1 MQAKESRSMMA
12 PKPAENEV
20 SEASPGPGAEQD
32 RSGLSLA
39 DILTVS
45 RLPMALGFVVAPSNA
60 VRLAILVA
68 AAATDLLDGFIA
80 RRIGSSR
87 FGSFLD
93 PVADKLFMVCA
104 FAVVLLSGRLAAFEV
119 LAVLLRDVV
128 ATIAF
133 AVTLVSRRPAAIPA
147 RVGGKAVTVGQ
158 LLTLVAFLLESSYLR
173 PLAWATGAVG
183 LYAIWDY
190 QHVAAAQRRNVGR

>member
-1 MQAKESRSMMA
+1 MMA

-20 SEASPGPGAEQD
+20 SEASPGPGGEQG
-32 RSGLSLA
+32 RSALSLA

-45 RLPMALGFVVAPSNA
+45 RLPMALAFVLAPSNV
-60 VRLAILVA
+60 VRLAILAA

-104 FAVVLLSGRLAAFEV
+104 FGIVLVSGRLAPFEV

-133 AVTLVSRRPAAIPA
+133 AATLISRRPAAIPA
-147 RVGGKAVTVGQ
+147 RLGGKAVTVGQ
-158 LLTLVAFLLESSYLR
+158 VLTLVAFLLESPYLR

-190 QHVAAAQRRNVGR
+190 QHVAATRRRTVGR

>member
-1 MQAKESRSMMA
+1 M
-12 PKPAENEV
+12 
-20 SEASPGPGAEQD
+20 SEPSPPPMAEQG
-32 RSGLSLA
+32 RAGVTLA
-39 DILTVS
+39 DLLTVS
-45 RLPMALGFVVAPSNA
+45 RLPMALAFVLVPSSGA
-60 VRLAILVA
+60 RLVILAA

-93 PVADKLFMVCA
+93 PVADKLFMLCA
-104 FAVVLLSGRLAAFEV
+104 FAVVVLSGRLAPFEV

-128 ATIAF
+128 ASLAF
-133 AVTLVSRRPAAIPA
+133 AATLISGRPAAIPA

-158 LLTLVAFLLESSYLR
+158 ILTLVAFLLDSPYLR

-190 QHVAAAQRRNVGR
+190 QQVAATKRRSVGR

>member
-1 MQAKESRSMMA
+1 MA
-12 PKPAENEV
+12 PKPEEKV
-20 SEASPGPGAEQD
+20 SEASPPPRAEQG
-32 RSGLSLA
+32 RTGVTVA
-39 DILTVS
+39 DVLTVS
-45 RLPMALGFVVAPSNA
+45 RLPMALAFVLLPSNA
-60 VRLAILVA
+60 ARLAVLAA

-104 FAVVLLSGRLAAFEV
+104 FGVVVLSGRLAPFEV

-133 AVTLVSRRPAAIPA
+133 AATLISGRPAAIPA

-158 LLTLVAFLLESSYLR
+158 VLTLVAFLLESPYLR

-190 QHVAAAQRRNVGR
+190 QQVAGTRRRSVGR

>member
-1 MQAKESRSMMA
+1 MA
-12 PKPAENEV
+12 PRPEEKA
-20 SEASPGPGAEQD
+20 SEASPPRKAEQG
-32 RSGLSLA
+32 RTGVTVA
-39 DILTVS
+39 DVLTVT
-45 RLPMALGFVVAPSNA
+45 RLPMALAFVLVSSDAA
-60 VRLAILVA
+60 RLAILVA

-104 FAVVLLSGRLAAFEV
+104 FGVVVLSGRLAPFEV

-133 AVTLVSRRPAAIPA
+133 AATLVSGRPAAIPA

-158 LLTLVAFLLESSYLR
+158 ILTLVAFLLDSSYLR

-190 QHVAAAQRRNVGR
+190 QQVADTRRRSVGR

>member
-1 MQAKESRSMMA
+1 MMA

-20 SEASPGPGAEQD
+20 SEASPGRIGEQD
-32 RSGLSLA
+32 RTGLSFA
-39 DILTVS
+39 DVLTVS
-45 RLPMALGFVVAPSNA
+45 RLPMAFAFVITPSST
-60 VRLAILVA
+60 VRLALLA
-68 AAATDLLDGFIA
+68 AAATTDLLDGFLA

-104 FAVVLLSGRLAAFEV
+104 FSIVLVSGRLAPFEV
-119 LAVLLRDVV
+119 LAVLLRDAV

-147 RVGGKAVTVGQ
+147 RLGGKAVTVGQ
-158 LLTLVAFLLESSYLR
+158 VLTLVAFLLESPYLR

-190 QHVAAAQRRNVGR
+190 QHVAGAKRRSVGQ

>member
-1 MQAKESRSMMA
+1 MMA

-20 SEASPGPGAEQD
+20 SEASPGPEGEQD

-45 RLPMALGFVVAPSNA
+45 RLPMALAFVLAPSNT
-60 VRLAILVA
+60 VRLVILAA

-104 FAVVLLSGRLAAFEV
+104 FGIVLVSGQLAPFEV

-133 AVTLVSRRPAAIPA
+133 AATLLSRRPAAIPA

-158 LLTLVAFLLESSYLR
+158 VLTLVAFLLESAYLR

-190 QHVAAAQRRNVGR
+190 QHVAATRRRTVGR

>member
-1 MQAKESRSMMA
+1 MMA

-20 SEASPGPGAEQD
+20 SEASPGPEGEQD
-32 RSGLSLA
+32 RSALSLA

-45 RLPMALGFVVAPSNA
+45 RLPMALAFVLAPSNV
-60 VRLAILVA
+60 VRLAILAA

-104 FAVVLLSGRLAAFEV
+104 FGIVLVSGRLAPFEV

-133 AVTLVSRRPAAIPA
+133 AATLISRRPAAIPA
-147 RVGGKAVTVGQ
+147 RLGGKAVTVGQ
-158 LLTLVAFLLESSYLR
+158 VLTLVAFLLESPYLR

-190 QHVAAAQRRNVGR
+190 QHVAATRRRTVGR

>member
-1 MQAKESRSMMA
+1 MMA
-12 PKPAENEV
+12 PKPGENEV
-20 SEASPGPGAEQD
+20 SEASPGPMAEQV
-32 RSGLSLA
+32 RSGVTLA

-45 RLPMALGFVVAPSNA
+45 RLPMALAFVLVPSNGA
-60 VRLAILVA
+60 RLAILAA

-87 FGSFLD
+87 LGSFLD
-93 PVADKLFMVCA
+93 PVADKLFMLCA
-104 FAVVLLSGRLAAFEV
+104 FGVVVLSGRLAPFEV

-133 AVTLVSRRPAAIPA
+133 AATLVSGRPAAIPA

-158 LLTLVAFLLESSYLR
+158 VLTLVAFLLDSSYLR

-190 QHVAAAQRRNVGR
+190 QQVAGTKRRNVGR

>member
-1 MQAKESRSMMA
+1 M
-12 PKPAENEV
+12 V
-20 SEASPGPGAEQD
+20 SEASPPPIAEQG
-32 RSGLSLA
+32 RRRITVA
-39 DILTVS
+39 DVLTVS
-45 RLPMALGFVVAPSNA
+45 RLPMALAFVLLPSSTA
-60 VRLAILVA
+60 RLAVLAA

-93 PVADKLFMVCA
+93 PVADKLFMVSA
-104 FAVVLLSGRLAAFEV
+104 FAVVVLSGRLAPFEV

-133 AVTLVSRRPAAIPA
+133 AATLVSGRPAAIPA

-158 LLTLVAFLLESSYLR
+158 VLTLVAFLLDSPYLR

-190 QHVAAAQRRNVGR
+190 QQAAATKRSIGR

>member
-1 MQAKESRSMMA
+1 MMA

-20 SEASPGPGAEQD
+20 PEASPGPKAEQD

-45 RLPMALGFVVAPSNA
+45 RLPMALAFVLAPSNG
-60 VRLAILVA
+60 VRLAILA
-68 AAATDLLDGFIA
+68 AAATTDLLDGFIA

-93 PVADKLFMVCA
+93 PVADKLFMLCA
-104 FAVVLLSGRLAAFEV
+104 FGVVVLSGRLAPFEV

-133 AVTLVSRRPAAIPA
+133 AVTLVSGRPAAIPA

-158 LLTLVAFLLESSYLR
+158 VLTLVAFLIDSPYLR

-190 QHVAAAQRRNVGR
+190 QQVAASKRRGVGH

>member
-1 MQAKESRSMMA
+1 MMA

-20 SEASPGPGAEQD
+20 SEASPGPGGEQD
-32 RSGLSLA
+32 RSALSLA

-45 RLPMALGFVVAPSNA
+45 RLPMALAFVLAPSNV
-60 VRLAILVA
+60 VRLAILAA

-104 FAVVLLSGRLAAFEV
+104 FGTVLVSGRLAPFEV

-133 AVTLVSRRPAAIPA
+133 AATLISRRPAAIPA
-147 RVGGKAVTVGQ
+147 RLGGKAVTVGQ
-158 LLTLVAFLLESSYLR
+158 VLTLVAFLLESPYLR

-190 QHVAAAQRRNVGR
+190 QHVAATRRRTVGR

>member
-1 MQAKESRSMMA
+1 MMA

-20 SEASPGPGAEQD
+20 PEASPGPKAEQD

-45 RLPMALGFVVAPSNA
+45 RLPMALGFVLAPSNG
-60 VRLAILVA
+60 VRLAILA
-68 AAATDLLDGFIA
+68 AAATTDLLDGFIA

-93 PVADKLFMVCA
+93 PVADKLFMLCA
-104 FAVVLLSGRLAAFEV
+104 FGVVVLSGRLAPFEV

-133 AVTLVSRRPAAIPA
+133 AVTLVSGRPAAIPA

-158 LLTLVAFLLESSYLR
+158 VLTLVAFLIDSPYLR

-190 QHVAAAQRRNVGR
+190 QQVAATKRRGVGH

>member
-1 MQAKESRSMMA
+1 MA
-12 PKPAENEV
+12 PKPEEKV
-20 SEASPGPGAEQD
+20 SEASPPRIAEQG
-32 RSGLSLA
+32 RARVTVA
-39 DILTVS
+39 DVLTVS
-45 RLPMALGFVVAPSNA
+45 RLPMALAFVLIPSSA
-60 VRLAILVA
+60 ARLAVLAA

-93 PVADKLFMVCA
+93 PVADKLFMVSA
-104 FAVVLLSGRLAAFEV
+104 FGVVVLSGRLAPFEV

-133 AVTLVSRRPAAIPA
+133 AATLVSGRPAAIPA

-158 LLTLVAFLLESSYLR
+158 VLTLVAFLLDSPYLR

-190 QHVAAAQRRNVGR
+190 QQASATKRSVGS

>member
-1 MQAKESRSMMA
+1 MA
-12 PKPAENEV
+12 PKPEEKV
-20 SEASPGPGAEQD
+20 SEASPPPRAEQG
-32 RSGLSLA
+32 RRRVTVA
-39 DILTVS
+39 DVLTVS
-45 RLPMALGFVVAPSNA
+45 RLPMALAFVLIPSSTA
-60 VRLAILVA
+60 RLAVLAA

-93 PVADKLFMVCA
+93 PVADKLFMVSA
-104 FAVVLLSGRLAAFEV
+104 FGVVVLSGRLAPFEV

-133 AVTLVSRRPAAIPA
+133 AATLVSGRPAAIPA

-158 LLTLVAFLLESSYLR
+158 VLTLVAFLLDSPYLR

-190 QHVAAAQRRNVGR
+190 QQAAATKRSVGS

>member
-1 MQAKESRSMMA
+1 MMA

-20 SEASPGPGAEQD
+20 PEASPGPKAEQD

-45 RLPMALGFVVAPSNA
+45 RLPMALAFVLAPSNG
-60 VRLAILVA
+60 VRLAILA
-68 AAATDLLDGFIA
+68 AAATTDLLDGFIA

-93 PVADKLFMVCA
+93 PVADKLFMLCA
-104 FAVVLLSGRLAAFEV
+104 FGVVVLSGRLAPFEV

-133 AVTLVSRRPAAIPA
+133 AVTLVSGRPAAIPA

-158 LLTLVAFLLESSYLR
+158 VLTLVAFLIDSPYLR

-190 QHVAAAQRRNVGR
+190 QQVAATKRRGVGH

>member
-1 MQAKESRSMMA
+1 MMA

-20 SEASPGPGAEQD
+20 SEASPGPGGEQD
-32 RSGLSLA
+32 RSALSLA

-45 RLPMALGFVVAPSNA
+45 RLPMALAFVLAPSNV
-60 VRLAILVA
+60 VRLAILAA

-104 FAVVLLSGRLAAFEV
+104 FGIVLVSGRLAPFEV

-133 AVTLVSRRPAAIPA
+133 AATLISRRPAAIPA
-147 RVGGKAVTVGQ
+147 RLGGKAVTVGQ
-158 LLTLVAFLLESSYLR
+158 VLTLVAFLLESPYLR

-190 QHVAAAQRRNVGR
+190 QHVAATRRRTVGR

>member
-1 MQAKESRSMMA
+1 MA
-12 PKPAENEV
+12 PKPEEKV
-20 SEASPGPGAEQD
+20 SEASPPPRAEQG
-32 RSGLSLA
+32 RTRVTVA
-39 DILTVS
+39 DVLTVS
-45 RLPMALGFVVAPSNA
+45 RLPMALAFVLVPSSA
-60 VRLAILVA
+60 ARLAILA
-68 AAATDLLDGFIA
+68 AVAATDLLDGFIA

-104 FAVVLLSGRLAAFEV
+104 FGVVALSGRLAPFEV

-133 AVTLVSRRPAAIPA
+133 AATLVSGRPAAIPA

-158 LLTLVAFLLESSYLR
+158 VLTLVAFLLDSPYLR

-190 QHVAAAQRRNVGR
+190 QQVAGAKRRSVGH

>member
-1 MQAKESRSMMA
+1 MA
-12 PKPAENEV
+12 PQPEEKV
-20 SEASPGPGAEQD
+20 SEASPPPIAEQGGM
-32 RSGLSLA
+32 RVTVA
-39 DILTVS
+39 DVLTVS
-45 RLPMALGFVVAPSNA
+45 RLPMALAFVLVPSSTA
-60 VRLAILVA
+60 RLAVLAA

-93 PVADKLFMVCA
+93 PVADKLFMVSA
-104 FAVVLLSGRLAAFEV
+104 FGVVVLSGHLAAFEV

-133 AVTLVSRRPAAIPA
+133 AATLVSGRPAAIPA

-158 LLTLVAFLLESSYLR
+158 VLTLVAFLLDSPYLR

-190 QHVAAAQRRNVGR
+190 QQAAATKRSVGS

>member
-1 MQAKESRSMMA
+1 MA
-12 PKPAENEV
+12 PKPVEKV
-20 SEASPGPGAEQD
+20 SEPSPPFLAEQG
-32 RSGLSLA
+32 RMRVTIA
-39 DILTVS
+39 DVLTVS
-45 RLPMALGFVVAPSNA
+45 RLPMALAFVLIPSSTA
-60 VRLAILVA
+60 RLAVLAA

-93 PVADKLFMVCA
+93 PAADKLFMVSA
-104 FAVVLLSGRLAAFEV
+104 FGVVVLSGRLAPFEV

-133 AVTLVSRRPAAIPA
+133 AATLVSGRPAAIPA

-158 LLTLVAFLLESSYLR
+158 VLTLVAFLLDSPYFR

-190 QHVAAAQRRNVGR
+190 QQAAATKRSVGS

>member
-1 MQAKESRSMMA
+1 MMA

-20 SEASPGPGAEQD
+20 PEASPGPKAEQD

-39 DILTVS
+39 DVLTVS
-45 RLPMALGFVVAPSNA
+45 RLPMALAFVLAPSNG
-60 VRLAILVA
+60 VRLAILAA

-104 FAVVLLSGRLAAFEV
+104 FAVVVLSGRLAPFEV

-128 ATIAF
+128 ASIAF
-133 AVTLVSRRPAAIPA
+133 AATLVSGRPAAIPA

-158 LLTLVAFLLESSYLR
+158 VLTLVAFLIDSPYLR

-190 QHVAAAQRRNVGR
+190 QQVAATKRRGVGH

>member
-1 MQAKESRSMMA
+1 M
-12 PKPAENEV
+12 
-20 SEASPGPGAEQD
+20 SEASPPLKGEQD
-32 RSGLSLA
+32 RRGVTFA
-39 DILTVS
+39 DVLTVS
-45 RLPMALGFVVAPSNA
+45 RLPMALAFVVVPSSA
-60 VRLAILVA
+60 ARLAILA
-68 AAATDLLDGFIA
+68 AAASTDLLDGFIA

-104 FAVVLLSGRLAAFEV
+104 FAVVVASGRLAPFEV
-119 LAVLLRDVV
+119 VAVLLRDIV
-128 ATIAF
+128 ATVAF
-133 AVTLVSRRPAAIPA
+133 AATLVSGRPAAIPA

-158 LLTLVAFLLESSYLR
+158 VLTLVAFLLDSAYLR

-190 QHVAAAQRRNVGR
+190 QHVAGSARRDVGR

>member
-1 MQAKESRSMMA
+1 MMA

-20 SEASPGPGAEQD
+20 PEASPGPKAEQD

-39 DILTVS
+39 DILTAS
-45 RLPMALGFVVAPSNA
+45 RLPMALAFVLAPSNG
-60 VRLAILVA
+60 VRLAILA
-68 AAATDLLDGFIA
+68 AAATTDLLDGFIA

-93 PVADKLFMVCA
+93 PVADKLFMLCA
-104 FAVVLLSGRLAAFEV
+104 FGVVVFSGRLAPFEV

-133 AVTLVSRRPAAIPA
+133 VVTFVSGRPAAIPA

-158 LLTLVAFLLESSYLR
+158 VLTLVAFLIDSPYLR

-190 QHVAAAQRRNVGR
+190 QQVAATKRRGVGR

>member
-1 MQAKESRSMMA
+1 MMA
-12 PKPAENEV
+12 PRPGEKV
-20 SEASPGPGAEQD
+20 SEASPAPEPEQG
-32 RSGLSLA
+32 RSGVTVA
-39 DILTVS
+39 DVLTVS
-45 RLPMALGFVVAPSNA
+45 RLPMALAFVLVPSSA
-60 VRLAILVA
+60 ARLAILAA

-87 FGSFLD
+87 FGAFLD
-93 PVADKLFMVCA
+93 PVADKLFMVSA
-104 FAVVLLSGRLAAFEV
+104 FGIVVLSGRLAPFEV

-133 AVTLVSRRPAAIPA
+133 AATLVSGRPAAIPA

-158 LLTLVAFLLESSYLR
+158 ILTLVAFLLDSPYLR

-190 QHVAAAQRRNVGR
+190 QQVSGTRRRGLGH

>member
-1 MQAKESRSMMA
+1 MMA

-20 SEASPGPGAEQD
+20 SEASPGPGGEQD
-32 RSGLSLA
+32 RSALSLA

-45 RLPMALGFVVAPSNA
+45 RLPMALAFVLAPSNV
-60 VRLAILVA
+60 VRLAILAA

-80 RRIGSSR
+80 RRIASSR

-104 FAVVLLSGRLAAFEV
+104 FGIVLVSGRLAPFEV

-133 AVTLVSRRPAAIPA
+133 AATLISRRPAAIPA
-147 RVGGKAVTVGQ
+147 RLGGKAVTVGQ
-158 LLTLVAFLLESSYLR
+158 VLTLVAFLLESPYLR

-190 QHVAAAQRRNVGR
+190 QHVAATRRRTVGR

>member
-1 MQAKESRSMMA
+1 MMA

-20 SEASPGPGAEQD
+20 SEASPGPGGEQD
-32 RSGLSLA
+32 RSALSLA

-45 RLPMALGFVVAPSNA
+45 RLPMALAFVLVSSNT
-60 VRLAILVA
+60 VRLVILAA

-104 FAVVLLSGRLAAFEV
+104 FGIVLVSGRLAPFEI

-133 AVTLVSRRPAAIPA
+133 AATLLSRRPAAIPA

-158 LLTLVAFLLESSYLR
+158 VLTLVAFLLESAYLR

-190 QHVAAAQRRNVGR
+190 QHVAATRRRTVGR

>member
-1 MQAKESRSMMA
+1 MMA

-20 SEASPGPGAEQD
+20 SEASPGPGGEQD
-32 RSGLSLA
+32 RSALSLA

-45 RLPMALGFVVAPSNA
+45 RLPMALAFVLAPSNA
-60 VRLAILVA
+60 VRLAILGA
-68 AAATDLLDGFIA
+68 AAATDLLDGVIA

-104 FAVVLLSGRLAAFEV
+104 FGIVLVSGRLAAFEV

-158 LLTLVAFLLESSYLR
+158 LLTLVAFLLESPYLR

-190 QHVAAAQRRNVGR
+190 QHVAATRRRTVGR

>member
-1 MQAKESRSMMA
+1 MMA

-20 SEASPGPGAEQD
+20 SEASPGPEGEQD
-32 RSGLSLA
+32 RSALSLA

-45 RLPMALGFVVAPSNA
+45 RLPMALAFVLVSSNT
-60 VRLAILVA
+60 VRLVILAA

-104 FAVVLLSGRLAAFEV
+104 FGIVLVSGRLAPFEI

-133 AVTLVSRRPAAIPA
+133 AATLLSRRPAAIPA

-158 LLTLVAFLLESSYLR
+158 VLTLVAFLLESAYLR

-190 QHVAAAQRRNVGR
+190 QHVAATRRRTVGR

>member
-1 MQAKESRSMMA
+1 MMA

-20 SEASPGPGAEQD
+20 PEASPGPKSEQD

-45 RLPMALGFVVAPSNA
+45 RLPMALAFVLAPSNG
-60 VRLAILVA
+60 VRLAILA
-68 AAATDLLDGFIA
+68 AAATTDLLDGFIA

-93 PVADKLFMVCA
+93 PVADKLFMLCA
-104 FAVVLLSGRLAAFEV
+104 FGVVVLSGRLAPFEV

-133 AVTLVSRRPAAIPA
+133 AVTLVSGRPAAIPA

-158 LLTLVAFLLESSYLR
+158 VLTLVAFLIDSPYLR

-190 QHVAAAQRRNVGR
+190 QQVAASKRRGVGH

>member
-1 MQAKESRSMMA
+1 MMA
-12 PKPAENEV
+12 PRPEEKV
-20 SEASPGPGAEQD
+20 SEASTPRKAEQG
-32 RSGLSLA
+32 RTGVTVA
-39 DILTVS
+39 DVLTVT
-45 RLPMALGFVVAPSNA
+45 RLPMALAFVLVSSDAA
-60 VRLAILVA
+60 RLAILVA

-104 FAVVLLSGRLAAFEV
+104 FGVVVLSGRLAPFEV

-133 AVTLVSRRPAAIPA
+133 AATLVSGRPAAIPA

-158 LLTLVAFLLESSYLR
+158 ILTLVAFLLDSSYLR

-190 QHVAAAQRRNVGR
+190 QQVADTRRRSVGR